1 MHDRKPIPH
10 FASKDEEQEFW
21 ATHASVDYIDW
32 SKARRVTFPNLKPST
47 KETLSIQLPEWL
59 IDDLKLISNS

>member
-10 FASKDEEQEFW
+10 FASKDEEREFW